1 MKIICIGR
9 NYADHAKE
17 MNSPLPK
24 EPVFFLKPDSCLLRN
39 NQPFFYPKFTS
50 DLHHEVEIVIRICRL
65 GKNIS
70 EKFAPRYYKEVA
82 LGVDF
87 TARDLQRQC
96 KENGLPWEMSK
107 AFDGSAPISQ
117 FIPITDLESI
127 HSVDFRLKVNDE
139 TVQHGNTAE
148 MIFDFN
154 KIIAYVSKFMTL
166 KTGDL
171 IYSGTPSGVGPV
183 SIGDRLKGYLDGKL
197 MFDFFVR

>member
-1 MKIICIGR
+1 
-9 NYADHAKE
+9 
-17 MNSPLPK
+17 
-24 EPVFFLKPDSCLLRN
+24 
-39 NQPFFYPKFTS
+39 
-50 DLHHEVEIVIRICRL
+50 VEIVIRICRL

>member
-9 NYADHAKE
+9 NYAEHAKE
-17 MNSPLPK
+17 MSSPLPQ

-39 NQPFFYPKFTS
+39 NQPFFYPKFTNE
-50 DLHHEVEIVIRICRL
+50 LHHEIEVVIKICRL

-96 KENGLPWEMSK
+96 KEKGLPWEMAK

-117 FIPITDLESI
+117 FIPIANFESI
-127 HSVDFRLKVNDE
+127 HSVDFRLEVNGKI
-139 TVQHGNTAE
+139 VQQGNTAD

-183 SIGDRLKGYLDGKL
+183 SIGDRLRGYLDGKM